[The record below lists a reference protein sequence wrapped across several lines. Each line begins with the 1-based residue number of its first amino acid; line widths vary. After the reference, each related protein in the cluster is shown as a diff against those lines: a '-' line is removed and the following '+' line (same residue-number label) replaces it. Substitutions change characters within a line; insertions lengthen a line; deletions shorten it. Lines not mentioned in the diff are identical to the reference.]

1 MEEKIAKKKSAPK
14 GLSLSVYDK
23 QKIKMET
30 LRTKLAVKQTEMACE
45 RSLLSYIRTACVF
58 VSLAFTYLKVA
69 SHDNFDWFVIVMF
82 AIGTAFLIFG
92 IVEYKIILRKQRNL
106 SRHLTEEYLMQDN
119 IDFDD
124 TI

>member
-1 MEEKIAKKKSAPK
+1 MEAKNSKQKTTSKQK
-14 GLSLSVYDK
+14 GLSLSDK

-92 IVEYKIILRKQRNL
+92 IVEYKIVLRKQRDL

-124 TI
+124 AI